1 MFIYINAGE
10 DKWIEVNSRRD
21 LARFAWFNH
30 FRQTKLKS
38 VTNWGL
44 KIRIFWFCRT
54 QLFIKEY
61 ERVGQAWPP
70 YKFWAVLVLEH
81 FWENSEMKKTEAKCS
96 RTLKWLKTCEGV
108 KFDLLFRIL

>member
-21 LARFAWFNH
+21 LARFAWLNH
-30 FRQTKLKS
+30 FRQTMLKS

-44 KIRIFWFCRT
+44 KIRIFWFCRA

-61 ERVGQAWPP
+61 ARVVQVWPHN
-70 YKFWAVLVLEH
+70 KFWAVSVLEH
-81 FWENSEMKKTEAKCS
+81 LWENSS
-96 RTLKWLKTCEGV
+96 RNVLEH
-108 KFDLLFRIL
+108 